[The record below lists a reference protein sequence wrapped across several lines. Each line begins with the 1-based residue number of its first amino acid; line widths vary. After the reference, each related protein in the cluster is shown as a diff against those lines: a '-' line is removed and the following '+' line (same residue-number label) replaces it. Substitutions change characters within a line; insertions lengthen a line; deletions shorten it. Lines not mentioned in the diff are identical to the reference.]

1 MLYVTLCYVI
11 GHGVDFPQRSKSGFT
26 VKVRFG
32 GADQKCHLVLSAAA
46 QEALMHIILTMT
58 TQLFENAV

>member
-1 MLYVTLCYVI
+1 ML
-11 GHGVDFPQRSKSGFT
+11 HGVDFPERSKSGFT

-32 GADQKCHLVLSAAA
+32 GADQKCNHVLSATA

-58 TQLFENAV
+58 TQQAAASNFVD

>member
-1 MLYVTLCYVI
+1 MLYVT
-11 GHGVDFPQRSKSGFT
+11 GHGIDFPQRSKSGFT

-32 GADQKCHLVLSAAA
+32 GADRKCHLVLSATA
-46 QEALMHIILTMT
+46 QEALMHIILTIT